1 MNIVF
6 SKAINNCDL
15 LWKGTICS
23 NCMTF
28 KGKRPSTEMT
38 WDVSG
43 LLKGMC
49 VDLYVVENS
58 ACAHLVPV
66 SYCVQPWAEGSQLIF
81 HWKINDEISLSF
93 FPPSLSLSLCII
105 LQILVLETRQ
115 GWLISC
121 PSRKCMLLPP
131 QRLPGLHIFKKGL
144 KGLCGSL
151 SSSCPLCRWGGCWL
165 GPVEMGACREGVF
178 LSCKRGDNRKREDS
192 TYIRCKKIL
201 WVHVYLPHGT
211 VAS

>member
-1 MNIVF
+1 MLGLGKACCLQIQWTLWCETSVPLFPIVHLLLGCMYCCYCFGSENMNIVS

-93 FPPSLSLSLCII
+93 FPPSLSLAYALS
-105 LQILVLETRQ
+105 
-115 GWLISC
+115 
-121 PSRKCMLLPP
+121 
-131 QRLPGLHIFKKGL
+131 FK
-144 KGLCGSL
+144 
-151 SSSCPLCRWGGCWL
+151 
-165 GPVEMGACREGVF
+165 F
-178 LSCKRGDNRKREDS
+178 LS
-192 TYIRCKKIL
+192 
-201 WVHVYLPHGT
+201 
-211 VAS
+211 